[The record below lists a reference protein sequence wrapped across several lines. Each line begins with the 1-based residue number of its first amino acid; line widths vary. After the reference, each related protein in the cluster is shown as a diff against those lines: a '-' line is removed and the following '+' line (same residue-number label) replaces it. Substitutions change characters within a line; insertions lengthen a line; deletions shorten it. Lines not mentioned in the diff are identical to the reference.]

1 MALLCLWRVST
12 VHNHELRWCAGDM
25 NLAGLEVPAAAVR
38 TNADGDVINLEIDIS
53 VLDAIPEGAIK
64 ARKLLGPQYG
74 FTPSRNAIPAD
85 LDMKKLLT
93 LSEYKRRRG

>member
-1 MALLCLWRVST
+1 MHVI
-12 VHNHELRWCAGDM
+12 AGNM

-53 VLDAIPEGAIK
+53 VLDSIPEGAIK

-74 FTPSRNAIPAD
+74 FVPSRDAVPAD
-85 LDMKKLLT
+85 LNMKKLLT
-93 LSEYKRRRG
+93 LSEYKRRHATGS

>member
-1 MALLCLWRVST
+1 MLAVTIDIMLL
-12 VHNHELRWCAGDM
+12 ELFCINAGDL

-74 FTPSRNAIPAD
+74 FTPSRKAVPAD
-85 LDMKKLLT
+85 LNMKKLLT
-93 LSEYKRRRG
+93 LSEYRSKTG

>member
-1 MALLCLWRVST
+1 MQKQAARSNTCVCVT
-12 VHNHELRWCAGDM
+12 GDI

-53 VLDAIPEGAIK
+53 VLDSIPEGAIK

-74 FTPSRNAIPAD
+74 FVPSRDAVPAD

-93 LSEYKRRRG
+93 LSEYKRRQAIS